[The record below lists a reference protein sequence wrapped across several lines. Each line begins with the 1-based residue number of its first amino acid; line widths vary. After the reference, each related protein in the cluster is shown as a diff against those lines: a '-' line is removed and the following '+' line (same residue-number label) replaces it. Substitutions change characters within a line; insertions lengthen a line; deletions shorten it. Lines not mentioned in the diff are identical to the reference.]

1 MRIFFESTAASI
13 PDDPGEILVGYL
25 AVDPGDVRTE
35 GLELAHDVLVAP
47 IEVIDV
53 VEPRRPP
60 STEGGNHKRRARAD
74 VGHRHRAAMERA
86 GPRHDRAATLHI
98 DVGPELAQFRHV
110 LEAVFEDSLGDM
122 APSMRLRHQAD
133 KGSLQVG
140 RESGMRPGRH
150 VNRLQ
155 VPVALYPEAV
165 GPVLDLDAGRP
176 KLEDHGPKGA
186 GSRRFEP

>member
-1 MRIFFESTAASI
+1 
-13 PDDPGEILVGYL
+13 
-25 AVDPGDVRTE
+25 
-35 GLELAHDVLVAP
+35 
-47 IEVIDV
+47 
-53 VEPRRPP
+53 
-60 STEGGNHKRRARAD
+60 
-74 VGHRHRAAMERA
+74 
-86 GPRHDRAATLHI
+86 
-98 DVGPELAQFRHV
+98 ELAQFRHV

-176 KLEDHGPKGA
+176 KLEDHGPKVGGLDVFEHSLTA
-186 GSRRFEP
+186 CGSDGECIGPRLDVVRDHAMG